1 MSRLLEDGPR
11 AFIYIW
17 SKCQLVEKIFSA
29 VHRNRTID
37 FSIALPTEPP
47 PPPLLPT
54 NRCQLSVSARTPTR
68 NETSQV
74 LLNRPNRSSSISEI
88 KARPRPTSFQ
98 SASKQPPPRQMSL
111 GTNRATPV
119 GKQQKG
125 KILFL
130 WVHLQ
135 LLTSS
140 FLGFDPFEKD
150 SKARSSSR
158 EVAGYQVAN
167 RTVEVFSRPWKIHLK
182 INPWLVERLIKAHV
196 LCFVVIAVSKRPLTV
211 GLIGNFQLPDDIDFW
226 VSRNAS

>member
-1 MSRLLEDGPR
+1 MIS
-11 AFIYIW
+11 
-17 SKCQLVEKIFSA
+17 V

-37 FSIALPTEPP
+37 FSTALPTE

-88 KARPRPTSFQ
+88 KPRPRPTSFQ

-140 FLGFDPFEKD
+140 LLGFLTTC
-150 SKARSSSR
+150 
-158 EVAGYQVAN
+158 N
-167 RTVEVFSRPWKIHLK
+167 RCAHSTGPQPSVTQFGIWYPYASC
-182 INPWLVERLIKAHV
+182 INL
-196 LCFVVIAVSKRPLTV
+196 
-211 GLIGNFQLPDDIDFW
+211 
-226 VSRNAS
+226 